1 VGYRQRMQR
10 QGDIIVS
17 TLAMPSQLCIL
28 REFVGFVLGG
38 LMPKCRSVIHFSPP
52 RTYKSMP
59 HNPKT
64 GIAVVV
70 AIVAGQQVLPESEKI
85 DGLAQRVVLPF
96 GWFACPYAG
105 YRWC

>member
-1 VGYRQRMQR
+1 MGYRQRMQR

-64 GIAVVV
+64 GIAVVLNTPV
-70 AIVAGQQVLPESEKI
+70 DQRDGHFTRKGGAGNI
-85 DGLAQRVVLPF
+85 
-96 GWFACPYAG
+96 
-105 YRWC
+105 